1 MESRNFFLR
10 GVVLL
15 AVLFLFNG
23 CAAHLTETM
32 EKVTAEDLNK
42 NKETALAIGQRT
54 FDLPAKLLMK
64 ACVTA
69 FSNKNLSVTNL
80 DKEMG
85 FIIAEGGNM
94 LSPEKEKE
102 IMTKRIDRLN
112 KEYAFISWTYK
123 PGNYTLRVNMNL
135 FEKGDKRTLA
145 KMNFSVRVQPLNTPN
160 SIGTYEAPPNEL
172 LPVWYQQMWDE
183 IEKSIFMQRETI
195 LN

>member
-1 MESRNFFLR
+1 MKKSNYLSR

-15 AVLFLFNG
+15 AVLFLFSG
-23 CAAHLTETM
+23 CAAHLRDTM
-32 EKVTAEDLNK
+32 EKITAEDLNK
-42 NKETALAIGQRT
+42 NKETALALGQRT
-54 FDLPAKLLMK
+54 FDLPIKILMK

-85 FIIAEGGNM
+85 FIIAEGGSL

-102 IMTKRIDRLN
+102 IMTKRIKLLN
-112 KEYAFISWTYK
+112 KEHGLITFTYK
-123 PGNYTLRVNMNL
+123 PGNYTTRANVNL

-145 KMNFSVRVQPLNTPN
+145 KMSFSIRVQPVNAPN
-160 SIGTYEAPPNEL
+160 AIGVYEAPPKEL
-172 LPVWYQQMWDE
+172 LPVWYQEMWDE
-183 IEKSIFMQRETI
+183 IEKAIFMQRETI